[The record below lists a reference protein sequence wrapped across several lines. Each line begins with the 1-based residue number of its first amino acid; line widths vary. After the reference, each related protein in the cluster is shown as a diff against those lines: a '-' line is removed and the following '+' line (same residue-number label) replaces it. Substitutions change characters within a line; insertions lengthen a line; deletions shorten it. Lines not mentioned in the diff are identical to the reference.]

1 MLNNNIGSIWILE
14 ISDSQ
19 ILSLLFWF
27 FQVFKC
33 IFKNTKN
40 YLNIKDPKD
49 ANDSSDDP
57 KTPRVKVDQV
67 EFISLSE
74 FDTVPK
80 YMKVNTLIFILK

>member
-1 MLNNNIGSIWILE
+1 MDPWNIWFPNSFIAL
-14 ISDSQ
+14 
-19 ILSLLFWF
+19 WF

-40 YLNIKDPKD
+40 YINIKDPKD

-80 YMKVNTLIFILK
+80 YMKVNTLILTNGKV